1 MIKLYLFTP
10 SSFFLYNNSEEVIDL
25 VESAATQLFDNHG
38 SQADVEEG
46 GCSRTMPNEI
56 RKYREAKAKNKSSAS
71 KVHVAFDLPDEFIN
85 DMNNDE
91 FLLQRHDSGT
101 PNNSDTESISQS
113 SSRIVKKRNRTIGK

>member
-1 MIKLYLFTP
+1 M
-10 SSFFLYNNSEEVIDL
+10 

-71 KVHVAFDLPDEFIN
+71 QVHVAFDLPDEFITDLN
-85 DMNNDE
+85 DDD